1 VRAKVEKR
9 PTARDAGTTRDADK
23 TGDGA
28 ATEDAGTTRDAGATG
43 DAATTRG
50 GARARGRAAGPSV
63 TETARRTQIIEAAI
77 ATIADLGYASASFVQ
92 IAARAGLSSTGLI
105 SYHFAGRHELIDQVG
120 QQIVSAITAFMTE
133 RMAGVTSATDALHR
147 YIDGNIAF
155 IESHRAEM
163 KALLEIFLNG
173 GFHYDADTDRT
184 VTSAVE
190 DILRAG
196 QASGEFR
203 PFDVTVMATLIQR
216 AIDGLPFL
224 LSSQPGFDT
233 RMYATEVVTAIDLAT
248 RGSR

>member
-1 VRAKVEKR
+1 MQANTK
-9 PTARDAGTTRDADK
+9 
-23 TGDGA
+23 DGA
-28 ATEDAGTTRDAGATG
+28 GAERG
-43 DAATTRG
+43 GARVGRGGAEAERG
-50 GARARGRAAGPSV
+50 GARAKGRIRAGGPSV
-63 TETARRTQIIEAAI
+63 TETARRAQIVEAAI
-77 ATIADLGYASASFVQ
+77 ETIADLGYASASFAQ
-92 IAARAGLSSTGLI
+92 IAKRAGLSSTGLI
-105 SYHFAGRHELIDQVG
+105 SYHFSGRDELIGQVG
-120 QQIVSAITAFMTE
+120 QQIIAAITAFMTE

-155 IESHRAEM
+155 TESHRTEM

-203 PFDVTVMATLIQR
+203 SFDVTVMATLIQR

-224 LSSQPGFDT
+224 LASQPGFDT
-233 RMYATEVVTAIDLAT
+233 RMYSSEVVTAIDLAT
-248 RGSR
+248 GAPR